1 MSTAVRFA
9 ERMSRLGTEGAFEVL
24 ARARKLEAQGK
35 RIVHLEIG
43 EPDFA
48 TPDNIVEAA
57 IGAMQNGYTHYTP
70 ASGIFEARE
79 AVAGFV
85 TRTLNPDVE
94 ANEVVLVPGAKN
106 VLLFTLL
113 ACIEPGDEI
122 ILPDPGYPAYA
133 SQVSFIGAV
142 PKVVTLREET
152 GFRMDLDELASL
164 VTPKTRMLIINTPQN
179 PTGGVLTE
187 EDVRFVCELAHKHD
201 LLVVSDEIYS
211 QLVYGF
217 HHVSPLSQPGMR
229 ERTVL
234 MDGLSK
240 SYAMTGWRLGYAV
253 APKAL
258 AAKLDQLMINS
269 SSCAAGFT
277 QMAAIEALSAP
288 ESAHAVSRMVKVFEH
303 RRDLIVDGI
312 NAIPGMRCTRPQ
324 GAFYAFPNIQGTGFG
339 ERDLA
344 DRLLTEAGVAVLPGT
359 AFGDAGKGYIRI
371 AYTQSED
378 ELSRGLER
386 IAEVVSKQPPQQ
398 PPLPAQRPSRRPPSA
413 ARPLSRP
420 RPAWRPRPLPSG
432 PRWPRR

>member
-1 MSTAVRFA
+1 MTAIRFA

-24 ARARKLEAQGK
+24 AKARRLEATGK
-35 RIVHLEIG
+35 KIVHLEIG

-48 TPDNIVEAA
+48 TPDNIVEAG
-57 IGAMQNGYTHYTP
+57 ISAMQHGYTHYTP

-85 TRTLNPDVE
+85 SRTLKTEVDPT
-94 ANEVVLVPGAKN
+94 EVVLVPGSKN

-113 ACIEPGDEI
+113 ACIEPGDEV

-133 SQVSFIGAV
+133 SQVNFIGGV
-142 PKVVTLREET
+142 VKTVTLREES

-164 VTPKTRMLIINTPQN
+164 VTPKTRMLIVNTPQN

-187 EDVRFVCELAHKHD
+187 EDVKFVCDLAHEHD

-211 QLVYGF
+211 QIVYGF
-217 HHVSPLSQPGMR
+217 HHVSPMSHPGMR

-277 QMAAIEALSAP
+277 QMAAIEALNAP
-288 ESAHAVSRMVKVFEH
+288 ESEHAVARMVKVFEH
-303 RRDLIVDGI
+303 RRNLVVDGL
-312 NAIPGMRCTRPQ
+312 NAIPGMRCARPQ
-324 GAFYAFPNIQGTGFG
+324 GSFYVFPNIEGTGFD
-339 ERDLA
+339 EHELA
-344 DRLLTEAGVAVLPGT
+344 DRLLAEEGVAVLPGT
-359 AFGDAGKGYIRI
+359 YFGHAGKGFIRL

-378 ELSRGLER
+378 ELKLGLGR
-386 IAEVVSKQPPQQ
+386 IGEFI
-398 PPLPAQRPSRRPPSA
+398 A
-413 ARPLSRP
+413 ANPKR
-420 RPAWRPRPLPSG
+420 
-432 PRWPRR
+432 

>member
-1 MSTAVRFA
+1 MTAIRFA

-24 ARARKLEAQGK
+24 AKARRLEAAGK
-35 RIVHLEIG
+35 KVVHLEIG

-48 TPDNIVEAA
+48 TPDNIIEAG
-57 IGAMQNGYTHYTP
+57 ISAMQHGYTHYTP

-85 TRTLNPDVE
+85 SRTLKTQVDPT
-94 ANEVVLVPGAKN
+94 EVVLVPGSKN

-113 ACIEPGDEI
+113 ACIEPGDEVI
-122 ILPDPGYPAYA
+122 VPDPGYPAYA
-133 SQVSFIGAV
+133 SQVNFIGAV
-142 PKVVTLREET
+142 PKPVTLREES

-164 VTPKTRMLIINTPQN
+164 ITPKTRMLIVNTPQN

-187 EDVRFVCELAHKHD
+187 EDIKFVCDLAHKHD
-201 LLVVSDEIYS
+201 LLLVSDEIYS

-217 HHVSPLSQPGMR
+217 HHVSPLSHPGMR

-258 AAKLDQLMINS
+258 AAKLDTLMINS

-288 ESAHAVSRMVKVFEH
+288 ESEHAVARMVKVFEH
-303 RRDLIVDGI
+303 RRNLVVDGL
-312 NAIPGMRCTRPQ
+312 NAIPGMRCARPQ
-324 GAFYAFPNIQGTGFG
+324 GAFYAFPNIEGTGF
-339 ERDLA
+339 EEHELA
-344 DRLLTEAGVAVLPGT
+344 DRLLSEAGVAVLPGT
-359 AFGDAGKGYIRI
+359 AFGHAGKGFIRL

-378 ELSRGLER
+378 ELKLGLDR
-386 IAEVVSKQPPQQ
+386 IGEFIA
-398 PPLPAQRPSRRPPSA
+398 ANQR
-413 ARPLSRP
+413 
-420 RPAWRPRPLPSG
+420 
-432 PRWPRR
+432 

>member
-1 MSTAVRFA
+1 MAARRFG

-24 ARARKLEAQGK
+24 AKARRLEAQGK

-48 TPDNIVEAA
+48 TPDNIVEAG
-57 IGAMQNGYTHYTP
+57 ISAMQNGYTHYTP

-85 TRTLNPDVE
+85 ARTLKTEVDPT
-94 ANEVVLVPGAKN
+94 EVVLVPGSKN
-106 VLLFTLL
+106 VLLFTLF
-113 ACIEPGDEI
+113 ACIEPGDEV

-133 SQVSFIGAV
+133 SQVNFIGGV
-142 PKVVTLREET
+142 PKTVTLREET
-152 GFRMDLDELASL
+152 GFRMDLDELESL
-164 VTPKTRMLIINTPQN
+164 ITPKTRMLIINTPQN

-187 EDVRFVCELAHKHD
+187 EDVNFVCDLAHKHD

-217 HHVSPLSQPGMR
+217 HHVSPLSHSDMR

-253 APKAL
+253 APAAL

-269 SSCAAGFT
+269 SSCAAAFT

-288 ESAHAVSRMVKVFEH
+288 EAQNAVLRMVKIFDH
-303 RRDLIVDGI
+303 RRDLVVDGL
-312 NAIPGMRCTRPQ
+312 NAIPGVRCAKPQ
-324 GAFYAFPNIQGTGFG
+324 GSFYAFPNIKGTGFD
-339 ERDLA
+339 ERELA
-344 DRLLTEAGVAVLPGT
+344 ARLLGEAGVAVLPGT
-359 AFGDAGKGYIRI
+359 AFGEAGEGDMR
-371 AYTQSED
+371 
-378 ELSRGLER
+378 L
-386 IAEVVSKQPPQQ
+386 
-398 PPLPAQRPSRRPPSA
+398 
-413 ARPLSRP
+413 
-420 RPAWRPRPLPSG
+420 
-432 PRWPRR
+432 

>member
-1 MSTAVRFA
+1 VTIRFA
-9 ERMSRLGTEGAFEVL
+9 ERMSRLGTEGAFVVL
-24 ARARKLEAQGK
+24 AKARRLEADGK
-35 RIVHLEIG
+35 KIVHLEIG

-48 TPDNIVEAA
+48 TPDNIVEAGISA
-57 IGAMQNGYTHYTP
+57 LQNGYTHYTP
-70 ASGIFEARE
+70 ASGIMEARE

-85 TRTLNPDVE
+85 SRTLKTDVDPTD
-94 ANEVVLVPGAKN
+94 VVIVPGSKN
-106 VLLFTLL
+106 VLLFTLF
-113 ACIEPGDEI
+113 ACVEPGDEV

-142 PKVVTLREET
+142 PKLVTLREET
-152 GFRMDLDELASL
+152 GFRMDLDQLASL

-187 EDVRFVCELAHKHD
+187 EDVKFVCELAHKHD

-253 APKAL
+253 APQAL

-269 SSCAAGFT
+269 SSCAAAFT

-288 ESAHAVSRMVKVFEH
+288 ESEHAVHRMVKVFER
-303 RRDLIVDGI
+303 RRDLVVDGL
-312 NAIPGMRCTRPQ
+312 NAIPGVRCAKPQ
-324 GAFYAFPNIQGTGFG
+324 GSFYAFPSIQGTGFD
-339 ERDLA
+339 ERELA
-344 DRLLTEAGVAVLPGT
+344 DRLLTEAGVAVLPGS
-359 AFGDAGKGYIRI
+359 AFGAAGKGYIRL

-378 ELSRGLER
+378 ELRLGLKL
-386 IAEVVSKQPPQQ
+386 IADFI
-398 PPLPAQRPSRRPPSA
+398 A
-413 ARPLSRP
+413 ANRS
-420 RPAWRPRPLPSG
+420 
-432 PRWPRR
+432 

>member
-1 MSTAVRFA
+1 V
-9 ERMSRLGTEGAFEVL
+9 
-24 ARARKLEAQGK
+24 
-35 RIVHLEIG
+35 
-43 EPDFA
+43 
-48 TPDNIVEAA
+48 
-57 IGAMQNGYTHYTP
+57 
-70 ASGIFEARE
+70 
-79 AVAGFV
+79 
-85 TRTLNPDVE
+85 
-94 ANEVVLVPGAKN
+94 
-106 VLLFTLL
+106 
-113 ACIEPGDEI
+113 
-122 ILPDPGYPAYA
+122 ILPDPGYPAYT

-142 PKVVTLREET
+142 PKLVTLREET
-152 GFRMDLDELASL
+152 GFRMDLDQLASL

-179 PTGGVLTE
+179 PTGGILTE
-187 EDVRFVCELAHKHD
+187 EDVKFVCELAHKHD

-288 ESAHAVSRMVKVFEH
+288 ESEQAVHRMVKVFER
-303 RRDLIVDGI
+303 RRDLVVDGL
-312 NAIPGMRCTRPQ
+312 NAIPGVRCAKPQ
-324 GAFYAFPNIQGTGFG
+324 GSFYAFPNIQGTGFD
-339 ERDLA
+339 ERELA

-359 AFGDAGKGYIRI
+359 AFGAAGKGYIRL

-378 ELSRGLER
+378 ELKRGLKLISDFIEANR
-386 IAEVVSKQPPQQ
+386 
-398 PPLPAQRPSRRPPSA
+398 L
-413 ARPLSRP
+413 
-420 RPAWRPRPLPSG
+420 
-432 PRWPRR
+432 

>member
-1 MSTAVRFA
+1 
-9 ERMSRLGTEGAFEVL
+9 MSRLGTEGAFVVL
-24 ARARKLEAQGK
+24 AKARRLEAEGK

-48 TPDNIVEAA
+48 TPDNIIEAGISA
-57 IGAMQNGYTHYTP
+57 LQNGYTHYTP
-70 ASGIFEARE
+70 ASGILEARQ

-85 TRTLNPDVE
+85 SRTLKTDVDP
-94 ANEVVLVPGAKN
+94 AEVVLVPGSKN
-106 VLLFTLL
+106 VLLFTLF
-113 ACIEPGDEI
+113 ACIEPGDEV
-122 ILPDPGYPAYA
+122 ILPDPAYPAYA
-133 SQVSFIGAV
+133 SQVNFIGAV
-142 PKVVTLREET
+142 PQLVTLREET
-152 GFRMDLDELASL
+152 GFRMDLDQLAEL

-179 PTGGVLTE
+179 PTGGILTE
-187 EDVRFVCELAHKHD
+187 EDVRFVCDLAQKHD

-217 HHVSPLSQPGMR
+217 THVSPLSQPGMR

-288 ESAHAVSRMVKVFEH
+288 ESESAVHRMVKVFEH
-303 RRDLIVDGI
+303 RRDLVVDGL
-312 NAIPGMRCTRPQ
+312 NAIPGVRCAKPQ
-324 GAFYAFPNIQGTGFG
+324 GSFYAFPNIKGTGFD
-339 ERDLA
+339 ERELA

-359 AFGDAGKGYIRI
+359 AFGEAGKGYIRL

-378 ELSRGLER
+378 ELRRGLKQIGDF
-386 IAEVVSKQPPQQ
+386 IAANRS
-398 PPLPAQRPSRRPPSA
+398 
-413 ARPLSRP
+413 
-420 RPAWRPRPLPSG
+420 
-432 PRWPRR
+432 

>member
-1 MSTAVRFA
+1 MSIRFA

-24 ARARKLEAQGK
+24 AKARRLEAGGK
-35 RIVHLEIG
+35 KIVHLEIG

-48 TPDNIVEAA
+48 TPDNIVEAG
-57 IGAMQNGYTHYTP
+57 ISAMQHGYTHYTP

-85 TRTLNPDVE
+85 ARTLKTEVDPT
-94 ANEVVLVPGAKN
+94 EVVLVPGSKN
-106 VLLFTLL
+106 VLLFTLF
-113 ACIEPGDEI
+113 ACIEPGDEV

-133 SQVSFIGAV
+133 SQVNFIGGV
-142 PKVVTLREET
+142 PKTVTLREET
-152 GFRMDLDELASL
+152 GFRMDLDELESL
-164 VTPKTRMLIINTPQN
+164 ITPKTRMLIVNTPQN
-179 PTGGVLTE
+179 PTGGVLTA
-187 EDVRFVCELAHKHD
+187 EDVKFVCELAHKHD

-288 ESAHAVSRMVKVFEH
+288 ESEHAVSRMVKVFEH
-303 RRDLIVDGI
+303 RRNLVVDGM
-312 NAIPGMRCTRPQ
+312 NAIPGIRCARPQ
-324 GAFYAFPNIQGTGFG
+324 GSFYVFPNVEATGFDQQ
-339 ERDLA
+339 ELA
-344 DRLLTEAGVAVLPGT
+344 DRLLSEAGVAVLPGT
-359 AFGDAGKGYIRI
+359 AFGHAGKGFIRL

-378 ELSRGLER
+378 ELKLGLER
-386 IAEVVSKQPPQQ
+386 IGEFI
-398 PPLPAQRPSRRPPSA
+398 A
-413 ARPLSRP
+413 ANP
-420 RPAWRPRPLPSG
+420 R
-432 PRWPRR
+432 

>member
-1 MSTAVRFA
+1 MTIRFA
-9 ERMSRLGTEGAFEVL
+9 ERMSKLGTEGAFVVL
-24 ARARKLEAQGK
+24 ARARRLEAEGK
-35 RIVHLEIG
+35 KIVHLEIG

-48 TPDNIVEAA
+48 TPDNIIEAG
-57 IGAMQNGYTHYTP
+57 ISAMQNGYTHYTP
-70 ASGIFEARE
+70 ASGIMEARE

-85 TRTLNPDVE
+85 SRTLKTEVDPT
-94 ANEVVLVPGAKN
+94 EVVLVPGSKN

-113 ACIEPGDEI
+113 ACIEPGDEV
-122 ILPDPGYPAYA
+122 ILPDPGYPAYE
-133 SQVSFIGAV
+133 SQVNFIGGV
-142 PKVVTLREET
+142 PKLVTLREET
-152 GFRMDLDELASL
+152 GFRMDLEQLASL

-179 PTGGVLTE
+179 PTGGILTE
-187 EDVRFVCELAHKHD
+187 EDVKFVCELAHKHD

-217 HHVSPLSQPGMR
+217 QHVSPLSYPGMR

-288 ESAHAVSRMVKVFEH
+288 ESESAVHRMVKVFQH
-303 RRDLIVDGI
+303 RRDLVVDGL
-312 NAIPGMRCTRPQ
+312 NAIPGVRCAKPQ
-324 GAFYAFPNIQGTGFG
+324 GSFYAFPNIEGTGFG
-339 ERDLA
+339 ERELA
-344 DRLLTEAGVAVLPGT
+344 DRLLEEAGVAVLPGT
-359 AFGDAGKGYIRI
+359 AFGVAGKGYIRL

-378 ELSRGLER
+378 ELKRGL
-386 IAEVVSKQPPQQ
+386 KQIGDFIGEH
-398 PPLPAQRPSRRPPSA
+398 R
-413 ARPLSRP
+413 
-420 RPAWRPRPLPSG
+420 G
-432 PRWPRR
+432 KK

>member
-1 MSTAVRFA
+1 MTIKFA
-9 ERMSRLGTEGAFEVL
+9 ERMSRLGTEGAFVVL
-24 ARARKLEAQGK
+24 AKARKLEAEGK
-35 RIVHLEIG
+35 KIVHLEIG

-48 TPDNIVEAA
+48 TPDNIVEAG
-57 IGAMQNGYTHYTP
+57 ISAMQNGYTHYTP
-70 ASGIFEARE
+70 ASGIMEARE
-79 AVAGFV
+79 AVAAFV
-85 TRTLNPDVE
+85 ERTLKAPVDPSD
-94 ANEVVLVPGAKN
+94 VVLVPGSKN

-113 ACIEPGDEI
+113 ACIEPGDEVI
-122 ILPDPGYPAYA
+122 IPDPAYPAYS
-133 SQVSFIGAV
+133 SQVNFIGAV
-142 PKVVTLREET
+142 PKFVTLREET
-152 GFRMDLDELASL
+152 GFRMDLDQLESL

-179 PTGGVLTE
+179 PTGGILTE
-187 EDVRFVCELAHKHD
+187 DDVAFVCELAHKHD

-217 HHVSPLSQPGMR
+217 QHVSPLSQPGMR

-288 ESAHAVSRMVKVFEH
+288 ESEHAVHRMVKVFEH
-303 RRDLIVDGI
+303 RRNLVVDGL
-312 NAIPGMRCTRPQ
+312 NAIPGVRCARPQ
-324 GAFYAFPNIQGTGFG
+324 GSFYAFPNIMETGFD
-339 ERDLA
+339 ERELA

-359 AFGDAGKGYIRI
+359 AFGAAGKGYIRL

-378 ELSRGLER
+378 ELKRGLKQIGDF
-386 IAEVVSKQPPQQ
+386 IA
-398 PPLPAQRPSRRPPSA
+398 ANR
-413 ARPLSRP
+413 
-420 RPAWRPRPLPSG
+420 G
-432 PRWPRR
+432 

>member
-1 MSTAVRFA
+1 
-9 ERMSRLGTEGAFEVL
+9 MSRLGTEGAFEVL
-24 ARARKLEAQGK
+24 AKARRLEAQGK
-35 RIVHLEIG
+35 KIVHLEIG

-48 TPDNIVEAA
+48 TPDNIVEAG
-57 IGAMQNGYTHYTP
+57 ISAMQNGYTHYTP
-70 ASGIFEARE
+70 ASGILEARE

-85 TRTLNPDVE
+85 ARTLKTEVDPS
-94 ANEVVLVPGAKN
+94 EVVLVPGSKN

-113 ACIEPGDEI
+113 ACIEPGDEV

-133 SQVSFIGAV
+133 SQVNFIGGV
-142 PKVVTLREET
+142 PKPVTLREES

-164 VTPKTRMLIINTPQN
+164 ITPKTRMLIVNTPQN
-179 PTGGVLTE
+179 PTGGVLTA
-187 EDVRFVCELAHKHD
+187 EDVEFVCELAHKHD

-217 HHVSPLSQPGMR
+217 QHVSPLSHPGMR

-258 AAKLDQLMINS
+258 AAKLDTLMINS

-288 ESAHAVSRMVKVFEH
+288 ESEHAVARMVKVFEH
-303 RRDLIVDGI
+303 RRNLIVDGL
-312 NAIPGMRCTRPQ
+312 NAIPGMRCARPE
-324 GAFYAFPNIQGTGFG
+324 GAFYAFPNIEGTGFD
-339 ERDLA
+339 EHELA
-344 DRLLTEAGVAVLPGT
+344 DRLLSEAGVAVLPGT
-359 AFGDAGKGYIRI
+359 AFGRAGKGFIRL

-378 ELSRGLER
+378 ELTSGLDRIREFIGANSR
-386 IAEVVSKQPPQQ
+386 
-398 PPLPAQRPSRRPPSA
+398 
-413 ARPLSRP
+413 
-420 RPAWRPRPLPSG
+420 
-432 PRWPRR
+432 

>member
-1 MSTAVRFA
+1 
-9 ERMSRLGTEGAFEVL
+9 MSRLGTEGAFVVL
-24 ARARKLEAQGK
+24 AKARRLEADGK
-35 RIVHLEIG
+35 KIVHLEIG

-48 TPDNIVEAA
+48 TPDNIIEAGISA
-57 IGAMQNGYTHYTP
+57 LQNGYTHYTP
-70 ASGIFEARE
+70 ASGIMEARQ
-79 AVAGFV
+79 AVAEFV
-85 TRTLNPDVE
+85 TRTLKAEVDPT
-94 ANEVVLVPGAKN
+94 EVVLVPGSKN

-113 ACIEPGDEI
+113 ACIEPGDEV
-122 ILPDPGYPAYA
+122 ILPDPAYPAYA
-133 SQVSFIGAV
+133 SQVNFIGAV
-142 PKVVTLREET
+142 PKLVTLREET
-152 GFRMDLDELASL
+152 GFRMDLDQLEGL

-217 HHVSPLSQPGMR
+217 QHVSPLSQPGMR

-288 ESAHAVSRMVKVFEH
+288 ESEHAVHRMVKVFER
-303 RRDLIVDGI
+303 RRDLVVDAL
-312 NAIPGMRCTRPQ
+312 NAIPGVRCAKPQ
-324 GAFYAFPNIQGTGFG
+324 GSFYAFPNIEGTGFD
-339 ERDLA
+339 ERELA

-359 AFGDAGKGYIRI
+359 AFGEGGKGYIRL

-378 ELSRGLER
+378 ELGRGLKQ
-386 IAEVVSKQPPQQ
+386 IADFI
-398 PPLPAQRPSRRPPSA
+398 SA
-413 ARPLSRP
+413 NRS
-420 RPAWRPRPLPSG
+420 
-432 PRWPRR
+432 

>member
-1 MSTAVRFA
+1 MAAIRFA

-24 ARARKLEAQGK
+24 AKARRLEAQGK
-35 RIVHLEIG
+35 KIVHLEIG

-48 TPDNIVEAA
+48 TPDNIVEAG
-57 IGAMQNGYTHYTP
+57 ISAMQHGYTHYTP

-85 TRTLNPDVE
+85 SRTLKTDVDPT
-94 ANEVVLVPGAKN
+94 EVVLVPGSKN

-113 ACIEPGDEI
+113 ACIEPGDEV

-133 SQVSFIGAV
+133 SQVNFIGGV
-142 PKVVTLREET
+142 VKTVTLREDS

-164 VTPKTRMLIINTPQN
+164 VTPKTRMLIVNTPQN

-187 EDVRFVCELAHKHD
+187 EDVKFVCDLAHDHD

-217 HHVSPLSQPGMR
+217 HHVSPMSHPGMR

-288 ESAHAVSRMVKVFEH
+288 ESEHAVARMVKVFEH
-303 RRDLIVDGI
+303 RRNLVVDGL
-312 NAIPGMRCTRPQ
+312 NAIPGLRCARPQ
-324 GAFYAFPNIQGTGFG
+324 GSFYVFPNIEGTGFD
-339 ERDLA
+339 EHELA
-344 DRLLTEAGVAVLPGT
+344 DRLLAEAGVAVLPGT
-359 AFGDAGKGYIRI
+359 AFGHAGKGFIRL

-378 ELSRGLER
+378 ELRLGLDR
-386 IAEVVSKQPPQQ
+386 IAEFIASNV
-398 PPLPAQRPSRRPPSA
+398 R
-413 ARPLSRP
+413 
-420 RPAWRPRPLPSG
+420 
-432 PRWPRR
+432 

>member
-1 MSTAVRFA
+1 MTIRFA
-9 ERMSRLGTEGAFEVL
+9 DRMSKLGTEGAFVVL
-24 ARARKLEAQGK
+24 AKARRLEAEGK
-35 RIVHLEIG
+35 KIVHLEIG

-48 TPDNIVEAA
+48 TPDNIIEAG
-57 IGAMQNGYTHYTP
+57 ISAMQNGYTHYTP
-70 ASGIFEARE
+70 ASGIMEARE

-85 TRTLNPDVE
+85 SRTLKTEVDPT
-94 ANEVVLVPGAKN
+94 EVVLVPGSKN

-113 ACIEPGDEI
+113 ACIEPGDEV
-122 ILPDPGYPAYA
+122 ILPDPGYPAYE
-133 SQVSFIGAV
+133 SQVNFIGGV
-142 PKVVTLREET
+142 PKLVTLREES
-152 GFRMDLDELASL
+152 GFRMDLEQLASL

-179 PTGGVLTE
+179 PTGGILTE
-187 EDVRFVCELAHKHD
+187 EDVKFVCELAHKHD

-217 HHVSPLSQPGMR
+217 EHVSPLSQPGMR

-288 ESAHAVSRMVKVFEH
+288 ESEHAVHRMVKVFQH
-303 RRDLIVDGI
+303 RRDLVVDGL
-312 NAIPGMRCTRPQ
+312 NAIPGVRCAKPQ
-324 GAFYAFPNIQGTGFG
+324 GSFYAFPNIEGTGFD
-339 ERDLA
+339 ERELA

-359 AFGDAGKGYIRI
+359 AFGAAGKGYIRL

-378 ELSRGLER
+378 ELKNGLKR
-386 IAEVVSKQPPQQ
+386 IGDFIGAHRHTP
-398 PPLPAQRPSRRPPSA
+398 
-413 ARPLSRP
+413 
-420 RPAWRPRPLPSG
+420 
-432 PRWPRR
+432 

>member
-1 MSTAVRFA
+1 MTIRFA
-9 ERMSRLGTEGAFEVL
+9 ERMSRLGTEGAFVVL
-24 ARARKLEAQGK
+24 AKARRLEADGK
-35 RIVHLEIG
+35 KIVHLEIG

-48 TPDNIVEAA
+48 TPDNIVEAGISA
-57 IGAMQNGYTHYTP
+57 LQNGYTHYTP
-70 ASGIFEARE
+70 ASGIMEARE

-85 TRTLNPDVE
+85 SRTLKTDVDPTD
-94 ANEVVLVPGAKN
+94 VVLVPGSKN

-113 ACIEPGDEI
+113 ACIEPGDEV
-122 ILPDPGYPAYA
+122 ILPDPGYPAYT

-142 PKVVTLREET
+142 PKLVTLREET
-152 GFRMDLDELASL
+152 GFRMDLDQLASL

-179 PTGGVLTE
+179 PTGGILTE
-187 EDVRFVCELAHKHD
+187 EDVKFVCELAHKHD

-288 ESAHAVSRMVKVFEH
+288 ESEHAVHRMVKVFER
-303 RRDLIVDGI
+303 RRDLVVDGL
-312 NAIPGMRCTRPQ
+312 NAIPGVRCAKPQ
-324 GAFYAFPNIQGTGFG
+324 GSFYAFPNIQGTGFD
-339 ERDLA
+339 ERELA

-359 AFGDAGKGYIRI
+359 AFGAAGKGYIRL

-378 ELSRGLER
+378 ELKRGLKLISDFIEANR
-386 IAEVVSKQPPQQ
+386 
-398 PPLPAQRPSRRPPSA
+398 L
-413 ARPLSRP
+413 
-420 RPAWRPRPLPSG
+420 
-432 PRWPRR
+432 

>member
-1 MSTAVRFA
+1 VSAIRFA

-24 ARARKLEAQGK
+24 AKARRLEAQGK
-35 RIVHLEIG
+35 KIVHLEIG

-48 TPDNIVEAA
+48 TPDNIVEAG
-57 IGAMQNGYTHYTP
+57 ISAMQNGYTHYTP

-85 TRTLNPDVE
+85 SRTLKTEVDPT
-94 ANEVVLVPGAKN
+94 EVVLVPGSKN

-113 ACIEPGDEI
+113 ACIEPGDEV

-133 SQVSFIGAV
+133 SQVNFIGGV
-142 PKVVTLREET
+142 VKPVTLREEA

-164 VTPKTRMLIINTPQN
+164 VTPKTRMMIVNTPQN

-187 EDVRFVCELAHKHD
+187 EDVKFVCDLAHKHD

-217 HHVSPLSQPGMR
+217 QHVSPLSHPGMR

-288 ESAHAVSRMVKVFEH
+288 ESEHAVARMVKVFEH
-303 RRDLIVDGI
+303 RRNLVVDGL
-312 NAIPGMRCTRPQ
+312 NEIPGMRCARPQ
-324 GAFYAFPNIQGTGFG
+324 GSFYVFPNIEGTGFD
-339 ERDLA
+339 EHELA
-344 DRLLTEAGVAVLPGT
+344 DRLLAEAGVAVLAGT
-359 AFGDAGKGYIRI
+359 MFGHAGKGFIRL

-378 ELSRGLER
+378 ELKLGLER
-386 IAEVVSKQPPQQ
+386 IGEFIAANPQ
-398 PPLPAQRPSRRPPSA
+398 R
-413 ARPLSRP
+413 
-420 RPAWRPRPLPSG
+420 
-432 PRWPRR
+432 

>member
-1 MSTAVRFA
+1 MTIRFA
-9 ERMSRLGTEGAFEVL
+9 ERMSRLGTEGAFVVL
-24 ARARKLEAQGK
+24 AKARRLEADGK
-35 RIVHLEIG
+35 KIVHLEIG

-48 TPDNIVEAA
+48 TPDNIIEAGISA
-57 IGAMQNGYTHYTP
+57 LQNGYTHYTP
-70 ASGIFEARE
+70 ASGIMEARQ

-85 TRTLNPDVE
+85 TRTLKTEVDPT
-94 ANEVVLVPGAKN
+94 EVVLVPGSKN

-113 ACIEPGDEI
+113 ACIEPGDEV
-122 ILPDPGYPAYA
+122 ILPDPAYPAYA
-133 SQVSFIGAV
+133 SQVNFIGAV
-142 PKVVTLREET
+142 PKLVTLREET
-152 GFRMDLDELASL
+152 GFRMDLDQLANL

-179 PTGGVLTE
+179 PTGGILTE

-217 HHVSPLSQPGMR
+217 QHVSPLSQPGMR

-288 ESAHAVSRMVKVFEH
+288 ESEHAVHRMVKVFER
-303 RRDLIVDGI
+303 RRDLVVDGL
-312 NAIPGMRCTRPQ
+312 NTIPGMRCAKPQ
-324 GAFYAFPNIQGTGFG
+324 GSFYAFPNIEGTGFD
-339 ERDLA
+339 ERELA

-359 AFGDAGKGYIRI
+359 AFGAAGKGYIRL

-378 ELSRGLER
+378 ELGRGLKQ
-386 IAEVVSKQPPQQ
+386 IADFIEANRS
-398 PPLPAQRPSRRPPSA
+398 
-413 ARPLSRP
+413 
-420 RPAWRPRPLPSG
+420 
-432 PRWPRR
+432 